1 MASVRSGSWLHVLV
15 VVVAM
20 ATLFLH
26 ALGATGARRG
36 GGGSGNPTVGFEKVE
51 LADGDFVVQSPYNVP
66 ESQRFRYRDGVR
78 TFWVYKDDKPFNTA
92 THTNPRSE
100 VMIRVRNV

>member
-26 ALGATGARRG
+26 ALAATGARRG

-78 TFWVYKDDKPFNTA
+78 TLWV
-92 THTNPRSE
+92 
-100 VMIRVRNV
+100 